1 MLLSSKPGIVEVE
14 PTRLF
19 GRDKT
24 QRTPQEPLEEGDE
37 GDGDGGGVPVYFSNP
52 DLLWK
57 TQHPFPR
64 FGQGAFRIAL
74 EAVYKAR
81 LEALGLLRSD
91 DQEEK
96 EEEETRGGKGK
107 GKGGKGT
114 TDDDDDAQSSL
125 EEGCRGHEATPPAA
139 AAARRSFEYFVQK
152 WKQYGKPEVAQ
163 FMHAQEAIEA
173 QLRRGRPCNGNDNEA
188 EEENNDGGGGGDLG
202 RLAVS
207 HYYMVGDNPASD
219 MAGARNMMRAHAAPR
234 EEEGEEEGGGGA
246 PCSDEPCPPPEE
258 EAAAASTTTAY
269 KKAKPGYGYWSG
281 ILVCTGV
288 YSGGAANIGR
298 SEDKEASS
306 AHGQGGQGRQGHQA
320 VSTGGAAWVVEDV
333 AAAVEVVLRE
343 HGAEH

>member
-19 GRDKT
+19 GRHET
-24 QRTPQEPLEEGDE
+24 QRPEEPQEPLGEGDE
-37 GDGDGGGVPVYFSNP
+37 EEGGDEDDDGGGVPVYFSNP

-74 EAVYKAR
+74 EAVTKLASR
-81 LEALGLLRSD
+81 FSVSFAPTTKRRRRRRRRH
-91 DQEEK
+91 
-96 EEEETRGGKGK
+96 EEEEEDRRRRR
-107 GKGGKGT
+107 
-114 TDDDDDAQSSL
+114 DDAQSSL
-125 EEGCRGHEATPPAA
+125 EEGCRGHEATPSSSSEEVLRVLRA
-139 AAARRSFEYFVQK
+139 K
-152 WKQYGKPEVAQ
+152 WKQYGKLEVAQ

-173 QLRRGRPCNGNDNEA
+173 QLRKGRPCGNDNEA
-188 EEENNDGGGGGDLG
+188 EEEENNDGGGGGGDLG

-219 MAGARNMMRAHAAPR
+219 MAGARNMMRAHAAPK
-234 EEEGEEEGGGGA
+234 EEEGGGGA

-258 EAAAASTTTAY
+258 AAANAASTAY
-269 KKAKPGYGYWSG
+269 KKAKPGFGYWSG

-298 SEDKEASS
+298 SEDHKASS
-306 AHGQGGQGRQGHQA
+306 AHGQGGKRRKPCRRGERPG
-320 VSTGGAAWVVEDV
+320 SSRMW
-333 AAAVEVVLRE
+333 RRP
-343 HGAEH
+343 